1 VPLTLRV
8 SFPSSK
14 QWIGNEKT
22 EKTKSVGENGKRSLL
37 LHSSHG
43 TGVQRDGL
51 FYCLEGAAAAE
62 RLKNNAS
69 AAAAAAGNVDDDMKK
84 ASFIVHGS
92 ARHEQRK
99 YQKGTKNSPSLL
111 VVHVNV

>member
-1 VPLTLRV
+1 
-8 SFPSSK
+8 
-14 QWIGNEKT
+14 
-22 EKTKSVGENGKRSLL
+22 
-37 LHSSHG
+37 
-43 TGVQRDGL
+43 
-51 FYCLEGAAAAE
+51 
-62 RLKNNAS
+62 LKNNAS